1 MTPVLFF
8 LHVLTTAF
16 PWVAIV
22 ILLDQVLYLRHEL
35 EKHVAI

>member
-35 EKHVAI
+35 EKHVSI